1 MSLDVPYE
9 RLGLNGKI
17 EYIPLKLAI
26 DDIENDAT
34 TKSGIS
40 NKTNNSNF
48 AKPSSNGSVESF
60 YDNADDKVYYN
71 NNNNNNNNMLHFITI
86 CMLTVFCVIV
96 LLYAVYYFII
106 LRDRHNNALNPQLLF
121 V

>member
-26 DDIENDAT
+26 DDIENDAA

-60 YDNADDKVYYN
+60 YDNADDKVYY

>member
-26 DDIENDAT
+26 DDIENDTT

>member
-9 RLGLNGKI
+9 RLGLNSKI

-26 DDIENDAT
+26 EDVENVTT
-34 TKSGIS
+34 TKNDIA

-48 AKPSSNGSVESF
+48 VKQTPNSSPESF
-60 YDNADDKVYYN
+60 YDNGSGGDIQY
-71 NNNNNNNNMLHFITI
+71 NNMLHFITI

>member
-71 NNNNNNNNMLHFITI
+71 NNNNNNMLHFITI

>member
-9 RLGLNGKI
+9 RLGLNSKI

-26 DDIENDAT
+26 EDVDNVTT
-34 TKSGIS
+34 TKTDMS
-40 NKTNNSNF
+40 NKTNASNF
-48 AKPSSNGSVESF
+48 VKQTANSSPESF
-60 YDNADDKVYYN
+60 YDNGGGSDIYY
-71 NNNNNNNNMLHFITI
+71 NNNNMLHFITI

-106 LRDRHNNALNPQLLF
+106 LRDRHSNALNPQLLF